1 MEFPSTNP
9 DAMPL
14 IVGKKMMT
22 KLSMG
27 NNDAVGGQNM
37 SSFALKQM
45 TKMGWSAG
53 KGLGKTEQGITT
65 YVRVKQRKENEG
77 IGTENTAIEERKDQ
91 WWYNVY
97 DQSAKK
103 GQDKKDKKKKK
114 KDKKTKKD
122 KQTKFSI
129 PTDAELFKATGGK
142 LFGRR
147 SYGSCVGK
155 LKRDQIAEDQSQI
168 AQSTGDGV
176 PGSGVKKLKTK

>member
-1 MEFPSTNP
+1 M
-9 DAMPL
+9 A
-14 IVGKKMMT
+14 
-22 KLSMG
+22 

-65 YVRVKQRKENEG
+65 YMRVKQRKENEG
-77 IGTENTAIEERKDQ
+77 IGTENNAIEERKDQ

-114 KDKKTKKD
+114 KKDKKTKKD
-122 KQTKFSI
+122 KQTKSSI

-147 SYGSCVGK
+147 SYGSCAGK
-155 LKRDQIAEDQSQI
+155 LKRDQIAEDNSQV
-168 AQSTGDGV
+168 AQRTGDR
-176 PGSGVKKLKTK
+176 

>member
-1 MEFPSTNP
+1 M
-9 DAMPL
+9 A
-14 IVGKKMMT
+14 
-22 KLSMG
+22 

-53 KGLGKTEQGITT
+53 KGLGKPEQGITT

-77 IGTENTAIEERKDQ
+77 IGTENTVIEERKDQ

-97 DQSAKK
+97 DQSAMK
-103 GQDKKDKKKKK
+103 GHDKKDKKKKK

-122 KQTKFSI
+122 TQTKSSI
-129 PTDAELFKATGGK
+129 LTDAELFKATTGGK

-147 SYGSCVGK
+147 SYGSCAGK
-155 LKRDQIAEDQSQI
+155 LKRDQIAEDHNSQI
-168 AQSTGDGV
+168 AQRTGDSMQS
-176 PGSGVKKLKTK
+176 SGVKKLKNEINIVLGQELS